1 MNDRDVGN
9 FVFNTVKGLR
19 FGWDSVLAHSE
30 EIIKILGPRLLIISD
45 PGLSKIGLYKP
56 LVDNLINRGTEV
68 RIFNQVEQDPT
79 LRNLEMAIDSGA
91 GFLATGILG
100 FGGGSP
106 MDVAKLT
113 ALVLGSGENI
123 ESIWGVNKVKGPRLP
138 LILVPTTAG
147 TGSEVTPV
155 SIITVE
161 NREKRG
167 VSSAV
172 IIPDLAILDPSL
184 TMDLPPTIT
193 ATTGI
198 DAMVHAIE
206 AFTSKNQNNNLLS
219 QNLAVEALALLGNS
233 IVSAVKSL
241 KSDRV
246 SRSNMLYGSMLAG
259 ISFANSPVA
268 GVHALAYPLGGK
280 YKVSHGLSNALLLPH
295 LIRFNMHVPAT
306 KEAYGKL
313 AGIIFPV
320 LENMDD
326 LDQRVKSF
334 AEEFIT
340 LSKHLNLPTRLRE
353 LNIPEKACREM
364 AKEAMKQERLLVN
377 NPKTITA
384 ADAEK
389 IYKAAW

>member
-1 MNDRDVGN
+1 MKKIVFLLFIFVASINVKATHLMGGEITWECIKIGPDAGKYIFNVKVYN
-9 FVFNTVKGLR
+9 FLSF
-19 FGWDSVLAHSE
+19 SE
-30 EIIKILGPRLLIISD
+30 EEKRFRVS
-45 PGLSKIGLYKP
+45 
-56 LVDNLINRGTEV
+56 
-68 RIFNQVEQDPT
+68 QDPT
-79 LRNLEMAIDSGA
+79 LNDLEQAIDSGI

-113 ALVLGSGENI
+113 ALVLGLGEKI

-184 TMDLPPTIT
+184 TMDLPPAIT

-233 IVSAVKSL
+233 IVTAVKSL

-320 LENMDD
+320 LENIDD

-340 LSKHLNLPTRLRE
+340 LSKHLIKKVINTILVR
-353 LNIPEKACREM
+353 IGICRISYS
-364 AKEAMKQERLLVN
+364 KQSTVES
-377 NPKTITA
+377 IWIF
-384 ADAEK
+384 K
-389 IYKAAW
+389 I